1 MDIKTRKQLEKEIQ
15 KRIKKVMSKQVKNM
29 AKSTMQDH
37 IIEDA
42 YNAYTP
48 EQYQRT
54 GQLLKDIDTKMV
66 DDNTISIESVRK
78 DGTKD
83 VSEIVETGKG
93 YSTPELDA
101 KIGAR
106 PFTERTVNEL
116 ASGKF
121 KQTLKD
127 GLQSEGL
134 NIK

>member
-1 MDIKTRKQLEKEIQ
+1 MDIKTRKQLEKELQ

-29 AKSTMQDH
+29 TKSTMQNH
-37 IIEDA
+37 VIEDV
-42 YNAYTP
+42 YNQYIP
-48 EQYQRT
+48 ESYVRT

-66 DDNTISIESVRK
+66 DNNTLSIESVRR
-78 DGTKD
+78 DGEKD
-83 VSEIVETGKG
+83 VSSIIESGVG

-106 PFTERTVNEL
+106 PFTERTKDEL

>member
-1 MDIKTRKQLEKEIQ
+1 MDIKTRKQLEKELQ

-29 AKSTMQDH
+29 TKSTMQNH
-37 IIEDA
+37 VIEDV
-42 YNAYTP
+42 YNAYIP
-48 EQYQRT
+48 ESYVRT

-66 DDNTISIESVRK
+66 DNNTLSIESVRR
-78 DGTKD
+78 DGEKD
-83 VSEIVETGKG
+83 VGEIVETGKG

-106 PFTERTVNEL
+106 PFTERTKDEL